1 MLHALLTMICC
12 CLQASFVEIYNE
24 VIQDLLAPAPLAPSG
39 SNGNLVAAR
48 AVYGGSSSNGNGNG
62 SSGGGGM
69 SPRRPTASTSEY
81 GFGSLGASSPR
92 RLSRSVGD
100 GADVSVS
107 AGSGSGG
114 GSIVIYENG
123 DGQIVLDGATEVVL
137 QSAADLAAL
146 LLKGSTVRATAS
158 HK

>member
-1 MLHALLTMICC
+1 LCP
-12 CLQASFVEIYNE
+12 QASYVEIYNE

-48 AVYGGSSSNGNGNG
+48 AVYGGSSSNGNG
-62 SSGGGGM
+62 SSGGGGI
-69 SPRRPTASTSEY
+69 SPRRLTASTSEY
-81 GFGSLGASSPR
+81 GFGSLGSSSPR

-114 GSIVIYENG
+114 GSIVIYENA

-146 LLKGSTVRATAS
+146 LQKGSAVRATAS